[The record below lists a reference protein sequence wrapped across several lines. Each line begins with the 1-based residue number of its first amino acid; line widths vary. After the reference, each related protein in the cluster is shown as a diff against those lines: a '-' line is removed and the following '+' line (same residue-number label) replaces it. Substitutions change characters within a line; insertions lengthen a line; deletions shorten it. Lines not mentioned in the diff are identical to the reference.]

1 MKIISK
7 ELSTRIKN
15 ELLFLIPANQT
26 AYVKN
31 RFINENRRVISAI
44 LEISNILAIEG
55 FLVTVVIKE
64 AFDSVSYCKFL
75 CTTYANDTNFF
86 LKDRKSIIELMN
98 ELNTFSN
105 FSWLKPNKTK
115 CKIAGIG
122 VLNGVQVAL
131 WCMKCINLNSETVKM
146 IDVRFSYN

>member
-1 MKIISK
+1 MLGKKKKNKSRRLIKNWRLISLLNADMKIISK

-105 FSWLKPNKTK
+105 FS
-115 CKIAGIG
+115 
-122 VLNGVQVAL
+122 
-131 WCMKCINLNSETVKM
+131 
-146 IDVRFSYN
+146 